1 MMINLNFHENCVPF
15 FWLELTASPN
25 YIKIKALETAKKKKK
40 KKQKKKKKKK
50 KKKNQKNQKNY
61 KLKPFF
67 LQTSGP

>member
-40 KKQKKKKKKK
+40 KNK
-50 KKKNQKNQKNY
+50 KNQKNY

-67 LQTSGP
+67 FENFLPLKKLQ